1 MLCLADAGVDGV
13 SLDMHNVV
21 DIRSVNNRE
30 IALRIHTDIANSD
43 RVFYTDLNGFQ
54 VCRVRP
60 PWGEIR
66 CACELTKK
74 AVVVVVGEE
83 HLSARTDSVYLGR
96 SG

>member
-1 MLCLADAGVDGV
+1 MRRMLCLANAGVDGA

-54 VCRVRP
+54 VCWVHR
-60 PWGEIR
+60 G
-66 CACELTKK
+66 A
-74 AVVVVVGEE
+74 
-83 HLSARTDSVYLGR
+83 R
-96 SG
+96 SGVCAN